1 MSLTFFLS
9 FLTTMDP
16 SPQFSH
22 FMPSLNEDIEPNEML
37 PNHHGHWETV
47 QDKLLTLLPTTELV
61 CI

>member
-1 MSLTFFLS
+1 MSLTFFLDHHGS
-9 FLTTMDP
+9 LP
-16 SPQFSH
+16 PPQFSH
-22 FMPSLNEDIEPNEML
+22 FIPSLNEDIEPNEML